1 MKRDEQE
8 NAVLREE
15 NEWLKEYL
23 KLAQKHPRLI
33 LKDARVI
40 ARSSDNYSTVLTL
53 NRGSAHGI
61 KKNMPVLTAEG
72 VLGYVKELGLDWCK
86 VASIIETTSS
96 VGAYTDRTGA
106 VGVVQGDLDL
116 RQKGRCRMLYIDK
129 GADIKIGD
137 RVYTKGGE
145 ESIYPPDLLIGEIV
159 SIQADEAGLLVEI
172 SPVVS
177 PEEIDSITRLMIVCG
192 YDTEG

>member
-1 MKRDEQE
+1 
-8 NAVLREE
+8 
-15 NEWLKEYL
+15 
-23 KLAQKHPRLI
+23 
-33 LKDARVI
+33 
-40 ARSSDNYSTVLTL
+40 
-53 NRGSAHGI
+53 
-61 KKNMPVLTAEG
+61 MPVLTAEG